1 MKKNQTNTPNRE
13 KQIDRQQLTGSFSE
27 AANKARQSGPDW
39 QEEMIAEMVQIL
51 KGLYYEDFLFFYK
64 FLSGYAGRKQIIGY
78 RNQRKPEA
86 LDPKE

>member
-1 MKKNQTNTPNRE
+1 MKILNERE
-13 KQIDRQQLTGSFSE
+13 QNAKDRE
-27 AANKARQSGPDW
+27 AMNKASQSGPDW

-64 FLSGYAGRKQIIGY
+64 FLSGYAERKQITGY
-78 RNQRKPEA
+78 RKQCKPEA